1 MLKYVDEVR
10 IFCETHKPHVLC
22 LNETKLSNE
31 INDEDLQIENYHTIF
46 RKDRDRHGGGVAIYV
61 SDTIKLKKRED
72 LLTEIESITV
82 ELDIPFV
89 KPILITTVYSLPD
102 SLVEIFDKLESHLS
116 RIDNENKESIFAGD
130 INCNLL
136 NSQHNDTKHMKRI
149 YNTLGYKQ
157 FIENATRTTTDTMT
171 LIDHLATT
179 KPESISGKGVIPCG
193 ISDHDAIFLIRS
205 IKIPRVKK
213 SPLVRKVR
221 KFKRFDNNSFLKELS
236 MVNFNENKN
245 VTSDPNQMWLLWNN
259 LFLNTLDMHAPIS
272 EIRIRG
278 NNLPYITAEMRKLI
292 RTRDYLKKKANKTGS
307 KYLHQA
313 FQQIRNKVKCGI
325 RKLRSEYYRSKI
337 EENRGDLKA
346 KWKILKEVTNKGNKS
361 TDINEVLFEGEKVT
375 DVKIIPEAFNHHFA
389 SIGGKL
395 ASEIPEP
402 KMQSCDYLSKTDKF
416 TSRFRFKKIHPKSVF
431 AILSKLKN
439 GKASGM
445 SMIRNK
451 ILKSAKHI
459 ISESLTDIFNASL
472 ESNTF
477 PDDLKVAGVTPIF
490 KNGERNDLQNYR
502 PISVLCTVARV
513 FEKLIYQ
520 QLYDYLMGNSIL
532 NNCPWGFRSA
542 HSTALALIDCTN
554 NWLIGID
561 NGKIN
566 STILLDVKKA
576 FDTIDH
582 DILLRKLSHYGISH
596 TELEF
601 FRSYLCNRLQ
611 CCSVSGH
618 TSSFKT
624 INCEVPQGSILSSL
638 LFIIYVNDLPLCI
651 ENGHVTMYADD
662 TSSSNGIS
670 TVEDIT
676 RNFIPDIKNVMDWLK
691 ANNLCLNVLKTEF
704 ILTGTTQNILKIG
717 DLLAVRVQGH
727 TVKRVYKAKY
737 LGIVIDNKLTWKD
750 HIDYV
755 SLKIKRNLGIMKRVR
770 NDIPKEA
777 FIALYRTMVEPY
789 LRYCNNIWGKCSAT
803 LIGKL
808 QTLQNR
814 AARIITNATYDN
826 TDNAK
831 LLRQLNWL
839 NVPQLIDFET
849 ASLMYKIENGLVLH
863 I

>member
-1 MLKYVDEVR
+1 MRSYADMFIQLVRCKFCTVQRSLNSINKLLFDNFRVLNLYPKLLIFPLSDGLVKQKQKLVVGGLKVCCLNINSLLKHVDEVR
-10 IFCETHKPHVLC
+10 IFYKTHKPHVLC
-22 LNETKLSNE
+22 LKETKLSNE

-89 KPILITTVYSLPD
+89 KPILITTVYRPPD

-136 NSQHNDTKHMKRI
+136 NSQDNDTKHMKRI

-157 FIENATRTTTDTMT
+157 LIENATRTTTDTMT
-171 LIDHLATT
+171 LIDHLTTT

-205 IKIPRVKK
+205 MKIPRVKK
-213 SPLVRKVR
+213 SPLVRKAR
-221 KFKRFDNNSFLKELS
+221 KFKKFDNDSFLKELS
-236 MVNFNENKN
+236 MVNFNEIKN
-245 VTSDPNQMWLLWNN
+245 VTSDPNQMWLLWKN

-292 RTRDYLKKKANKTGS
+292 RARDYLKNKANKTGS

-313 FQQIRNKVKCGI
+313 FQQIRNKVKYGI
-325 RKLRSEYYRSKI
+325 RKLRSEYYRNKI

-346 KWKILKEVTNKGNKS
+346 TWKILKEVTNKGNKS

-402 KMQSCDYLSKTDKF
+402 KMQSCDYLSKTCKF
-416 TSRFRFKKIHPKSVF
+416 TSKFRFKKIHPKSVF

-445 SMIRNK
+445 SMIPNK

-472 ESNTF
+472 ESNIF

-490 KNGERNDLQNYR
+490 KNGERNDVQNYR

-520 QLYDYLMGNSIL
+520 QLYDCLMENSIL
-532 NNCPWGFRSA
+532 NNCQWGFRSA
-542 HSTALALIDCTN
+542 HSTALALIDCSN
-554 NWLIGID
+554 NWLIRID

-611 CCSVSGH
+611 CCSVNGH
-618 TSSFKT
+618 TSSFKA
-624 INCEVPQGSILSSL
+624 INCGVPQGPILGPL

-670 TVEDIT
+670 TVEDIA

-691 ANNLCLNVLKTEF
+691 ANNLSLNVMKLNLSSREQLRTFLRLEIYLPSECKGTQSNVF
-704 ILTGTTQNILKIG
+704 I
-717 DLLAVRVQGH
+717 
-727 TVKRVYKAKY
+727 
-737 LGIVIDNKLTWKD
+737 
-750 HIDYV
+750 
-755 SLKIKRNLGIMKRVR
+755 
-770 NDIPKEA
+770 
-777 FIALYRTMVEPY
+777 
-789 LRYCNNIWGKCSAT
+789 
-803 LIGKL
+803 
-808 QTLQNR
+808 
-814 AARIITNATYDN
+814 
-826 TDNAK
+826 
-831 LLRQLNWL
+831 RQS
-839 NVPQLIDFET
+839 T
-849 ASLMYKIENGLVLH
+849 
-863 I
+863 

>member
-1 MLKYVDEVR
+1 MFENKLAELSIGGDESDGLVKQMQKLVVGGLKVCCLNINSLLKHVDEVR

-72 LLTEIESITV
+72 LLTEIKSITV

-89 KPILITTVYSLPD
+89 KPILITTVYRPPD
-102 SLVEIFDKLESHLS
+102 SLVEIFDQLESHLS

-136 NSQHNDTKHMKRI
+136 NSQDNDTKHMKRI

-157 FIENATRTTTDTMT
+157 LIENATRTTTDTMT

-179 KPESISGKGVIPCG
+179 KPESISDKGVIPCG

-205 IKIPRVKK
+205 MKIPRVKK

-221 KFKRFDNNSFLKELS
+221 KFKKFDNDSFLKELS
-236 MVNFNENKN
+236 MVNFNEIKN
-245 VTSDPNQMWLLWNN
+245 VTSDPNQMWLLWKN

-313 FQQIRNKVKCGI
+313 FQQIRNKVKYGI
-325 RKLRSEYYRSKI
+325 RKLRSEYYRNKI
-337 EENRGDLKA
+337 EENRGNLKA
-346 KWKILKEVTNKGNKS
+346 TWKILKEVTNKGNKS

-375 DVKIIPEAFNHHFA
+375 DVKIIPEAFHHHFA

-395 ASEIPEP
+395 ASDIPEP
-402 KMQSCDYLSKTDKF
+402 KMQSCDYLSKTGKF

-445 SMIRNK
+445 SMIPNK

-502 PISVLCTVARV
+502 PISVLCTAARV

-520 QLYDYLMGNSIL
+520 QLYDYLMENSIL
-532 NNCPWGFRSA
+532 NNCQWGFRSA

-611 CCSVSGH
+611 CCSVNGH

-624 INCEVPQGSILSSL
+624 INCGVPQGSILGPL

-691 ANNLCLNVLKTEF
+691 ATNLSLNVMKTEF

-717 DLLAVRVQGH
+717 DLLAIRVQGH

-737 LGIVIDNKLTWKD
+737 LGIVIDDKLTWKD

-770 NDIPKEA
+770 NDIPKESL
-777 FIALYRTMVEPY
+777 IALYRTMVEPY
-789 LRYCNNIWGKCSAT
+789 
-803 LIGKL
+803 
-808 QTLQNR
+808 
-814 AARIITNATYDN
+814 
-826 TDNAK
+826 
-831 LLRQLNWL
+831 
-839 NVPQLIDFET
+839 
-849 ASLMYKIENGLVLH
+849 
-863 I
+863 

>member
-1 MLKYVDEVR
+1 MSENKLAEPSVGGDESDGLVKQKQKLVGGGLKVCCLNINSLLKHVDEVR

-22 LNETKLSNE
+22 LNETKMSNE
-31 INDEDLQIENYHTIF
+31 IDDEDLQIENYHTIF
-46 RKDRDRHGGGVAIYV
+46 R

-89 KPILITTVYSLPD
+89 KPILITTVHRPPD
-102 SLVEIFDKLESHLS
+102 SLVKIFDKLESHLS

-136 NSQHNDTKHMKRI
+136 NSQDNDTKHMKRI
-149 YNTLGYKQ
+149 YNSLGYKQ
-157 FIENATRTTTDTMT
+157 LIENATRTTTDTMT
-171 LIDHLATT
+171 LIDNLATT

-205 IKIPRVKK
+205 MKIPRVKK

-221 KFKRFDNNSFLKELS
+221 KFKKFDNDSFLKELS
-236 MVNFNENKN
+236 MVNFNEIKN
-245 VTSDPNQMWLLWNN
+245 VTSDPNQMWLLWKN

-307 KYLHQA
+307 KYLHQT
-313 FQQIRNKVKCGI
+313 FQQIRNKVKYGI
-325 RKLRSEYYRSKI
+325 RKLRSEYYRNKI

-346 KWKILKEVTNKGNKS
+346 TWKILKEVTNKGNKS

-389 SIGGKL
+389 SIGGK
-395 ASEIPEP
+395 
-402 KMQSCDYLSKTDKF
+402 SCDYLSKTGKF

-445 SMIRNK
+445 SMIPNK

-472 ESNTF
+472 EFNTF

-502 PISVLCTVARV
+502 PISVLCTVKRV

-520 QLYDYLMGNSIL
+520 QLYDYLMENSIL
-532 NNCPWGFRSA
+532 NNCQWGFRSA

-582 DILLRKLSHYGISH
+582 DILLWKLSHYGISH

-601 FRSYLCNRLQ
+601 FRSYFCNRLQ
-611 CCSVSGH
+611 CCSVNGH

-624 INCEVPQGSILSSL
+624 ISCGVPQGSILGPL

-651 ENGHVTMYADD
+651 ENGHVTKYADD

-691 ANNLCLNVLKTEF
+691 ANNLSLNVMKTEF
-704 ILTGTTQNILKIG
+704 ILTGTTQNNLKIG
-717 DLLAVRVQGH
+717 DLLAIRVQGY
-727 TVKRVYKAKY
+727 TVKLVYKAKY
-737 LGIVIDNKLTWKD
+737 LGMVIDDKLTWKD

-755 SLKIKRNLGIMKRVR
+755 SLKIKRNLGIIKRVR
-770 NDIPKEA
+770 NDIPKESL
-777 FIALYRTMVEPY
+777 IALYRTMVEPY
-789 LRYCNNIWGKCSAT
+789 LRYCNNIWVKMRCHAYR
-803 LIGKL
+803 
-808 QTLQNR
+808 Q
-814 AARIITNATYDN
+814 ITDI
-826 TDNAK
+826 AK
-831 LLRQLNWL
+831 
-839 NVPQLIDFET
+839 
-849 ASLMYKIENGLVLH
+849 
-863 I
+863 